1 MVFLLLVL
9 SCFDLLDGGVEWVL
23 GQSPSEFGMV
33 TPSEGC
39 VNGMVSG
46 GVVSTGIIPGVFA
59 LVTSWCVRGAKSI
72 CVGAVGVDDVW
83 VVCVG
88 VDVTWYAVAANIFA
102 NLYNAYPWLPW
113 NV

>member
-1 MVFLLLVL
+1 
-9 SCFDLLDGGVEWVL
+9 
-23 GQSPSEFGMV
+23 MV

-46 GVVSTGIIPGVFA
+46 GVGSTGIIPGVFD
-59 LVTSWCVRGAKSI
+59 LVTSWCVRGAKRI

-88 VDVTWYAVAANIFA
+88 VDGTCFAVAQNIFTKF
-102 NLYNAYPWLPW
+102 L
-113 NV
+113 